1 MKAEIIAV
9 GSELL
14 LGQIVNTNAKLI
26 SNELQKI
33 GIDVYYHTCVGDN
46 KKRLNDVFKAA
57 YSRSNLIILTGGLGP
72 TKDDITKETIS
83 SCLGLPLEM
92 EQDSLKK
99 IKKYFTSKN
108 KNMTENNLKQ
118 ASIPKGSIAIT
129 NHRGTAPGVF
139 LKHEGKIIVM
149 LPGPPQEMKPMLK
162 DVINSYLLNMC
173 DQIIYSRV
181 MKFYG
186 IGESQLENEI
196 QDLLLNQ
203 SNPTIAPLAKM
214 GEVTIRLTTK
224 ANSKNKAKAI
234 IKPVE
239 DEIKKR
245 LNKFLYAYDNETIE
259 QVVAKQLLKSSKTIA
274 VAESCTGGLVG
285 SKLTNVPGISEVFK
299 YGVISYSN
307 EAKQKLLGVKS
318 STLKKYGAVSRQTAE
333 EMAIG
338 IKNLSNSDIGVS
350 ITGIAGPEGGTAQK
364 PVGLVYIGYAD
375 SNRTCA
381 KRCIFN
387 GSRLEIRERS
397 ANTALHLVRTLLNSE
412 VVIGN

>member
-14 LGQIVNTNAKLI
+14 LGQIVNTNAKII
-26 SNELQKI
+26 SSELQKI

-46 KKRLNDVFKAA
+46 KERLKDVFKTA
-57 YSRSNLIILTGGLGP
+57 YTRSDLVILTGGLGP
-72 TKDDITKETIS
+72 TKDDITKEIVS
-83 SCLGLPLEM
+83 SYLDLPLETD
-92 EQDSLKK
+92 QDSLKR
-99 IKKYFTSKN
+99 IKKYFISRN

-118 ASIPKGSIAIT
+118 ASLPKGSTAIV

-149 LPGPPQEMKPMLK
+149 LPGPPREMKPMLLNII
-162 DVINSYLLNMC
+162 DLYLSNIC
-173 DQIIYSRV
+173 KKTIYSRV

-186 IGESQLENEI
+186 IGESQLENKI
-196 QDLLLNQ
+196 QDLILNQ

-214 GEVTIRLTTK
+214 GEVTVRLTAK
-224 ANSKNKAKAI
+224 ADSKNKAKTV

-239 DEIKKR
+239 TEIKER
-245 LNKFLYAYDNETIE
+245 LNKFFYAYDDETIE
-259 QVVAKQLLKSSKTIA
+259 QVVAKQLFKTTKTIA

-318 STLKKYGAVSRQTAE
+318 STLEKYGAVSKQTAK

-350 ITGIAGPEGGTAQK
+350 ITGIAGPKGGTTQK

-375 SNRTCA
+375 NNGVYVKKCMFS
-381 KRCIFN
+381 

-397 ANTALHLVRTLLNSE
+397 ANTALHLVRILLKSE
-412 VVIGN
+412 V